1 MPEDRNAWS
10 APNSDNVCYACGK
23 PYNRPP
29 GIGCYLKNLHSS
41 GINSAQPEQAL
52 AEQVARQAEAARESR
67 RRDGKNLGRSP
78 PAPSTPE
85 LDAEIKKRN
94 RIAFLQGK
102 IPQLQRR
109 LSYLE
114 RGGGSKWEIEHVKNA
129 ISDLTT
135 ELASLEGGSSA
146 GKASDQRQPQSEAAP
161 NSPAPPTL
169 GTQEEEWY
177 EIPGGARVTK
187 SALDILEVGTLAQIE
202 QGMMNN
208 PTEAQVKLC
217 DSLVDKGDLTKDPI
231 HGTFRLTGKG
241 LERVKDGYERGIL
254 VQQAKPAPN
263 MAVGASQGPPAP
275 FGNRS
280 QGSRRPRLPRWR
292 FRNLRFGRTRWF
304 RWKFVYLLLFL
315 AIFSLYLWRDTMG
328 TPSPLDFKLWGY
340 SLVLWNVSVP
350 FPLLLYSLVSAFLI
364 FVPIRILGWGA
375 KQVARHRFA
384 KGIATLVV
392 VFLLVGFAV
401 SNSPLQS
408 KLAPSPGQFYSSLSD
423 LGSYATALGNQ
434 ANSATQPSPSG
445 SGVSQSGSGAVTS
458 TTSSLTT
465 ATSVVSS
472 GFTISDPAFYNGK
485 ANIAYP
491 PDYSTLANYA
501 LGLINQDREANGES
515 SVTLSTVPSGQQ
527 HADSMVYYG
536 YFSHWDTQGYK
547 PYMRYTLLG
556 GTGAVAENI
565 GQSTCTDSPP
575 DSSLLT
581 VQPCTVSTIES
592 GIAASEWGM
601 MNNDLQ
607 CCNNG
612 HRDNILDPQH
622 NRVSIGIAYDASSST
637 LYFVEDF
644 EDQYLSLSSP
654 VSGSGDL
661 ITIQGTLSTSLSV
674 SQLAVYYDPTP
685 SPMTVSQ
692 LDATFAYD
700 PGTFVGGVFPPCSSG
715 CEYYPGAVSVYASEW
730 STTSTSVN
738 IQFSLS
744 QFTSADGPGVYTVYL
759 QTSDSSGSAFF
770 VYSVFV

>member
-10 APNSDNVCYACGK
+10 APNSDKVCYACGR
-23 PYNRPP
+23 PYSRPP
-29 GIGCYLKNLHSS
+29 GAGCYLKNLHSQ
-41 GINSAQPEQAL
+41 GPDSAQPESVL
-52 AEQVARQAEAARESR
+52 AEQVAQQAEAVRESR
-67 RRDGKNLGRSP
+67 RRDRRNVDGESP
-78 PAPSTPE
+78 IPE
-85 LDAEIKKRN
+85 PGADVEIRKRN
-94 RIAFLQGK
+94 RIAFLEGK

-129 ISDLTT
+129 LSDLTT
-135 ELASLEGGSSA
+135 ELAGLEGRSPTE
-146 GKASDQRQPQSEAAP
+146 KASDQRKPSSEAP
-161 NSPAPPTL
+161 PVPPAPPTPNP
-169 GTQEEEWY
+169 QEEEWY
-177 EIPGGARVTK
+177 EIPGGAHVTK

-202 QGMMNN
+202 RGMMNN
-208 PTEAQVKLC
+208 PTEAQAKLC
-217 DSLVDKGDLTKDPI
+217 ESLVSKGDLTRDPV
-231 HGTFRLTGKG
+231 HNAFRLTGKG
-241 LERVKDGYERGIL
+241 LGRVKDGYERGI
-254 VQQAKPAPN
+254 VQQAKPAPS
-263 MAVGASQGPPAP
+263 MAVESNQGPSVPV
-275 FGNRS
+275 GGRS
-280 QGSRRPRLPRWR
+280 QGSGRPRLPRWR
-292 FRNLRFGRTRWF
+292 LRSLRFGRARWF
-304 RWKFVYLLLFL
+304 RWKFAYLLLFL
-315 AIFSLYLWRDTMG
+315 AIFLLYFWRDVTG
-328 TPSPLDFKLWGY
+328 NPSPQDFTLWGH
-340 SLVLWNVSVP
+340 SLVLWYVSVP
-350 FPLLLYSLVSAFLI
+350 LPLLLYSLVSAFLI
-364 FVPIRILGWGA
+364 FVPTRVLVWGA
-375 KQVARHRFA
+375 KQVTRHRFA
-384 KGIATLVV
+384 KGVATLVI
-392 VFLLVGFAV
+392 VFLLIGFAV

-423 LGSYATALGNQ
+423 LGNYAAALGNQ

-445 SGVSQSGSGAVTS
+445 PGASTSGSGTVTS
-458 TTSSLTT
+458 TTS
-465 ATSVVSS
+465 AASS
-472 GFTISDPAFYNGK
+472 GFAISDPAFYSGN
-485 ANIAYP
+485 ATISYP
-491 PDYSTLANYA
+491 PDYSTLASYA
-501 LGLINQDREANGES
+501 LGLVNQDREANGES
-515 SVTLSTVPSGQQ
+515 PVTLGTVPSGQQ

-581 VQPCTVSTIES
+581 VQPCTLSAIES

-612 HRDNILDPQH
+612 HRDNILDSRH

-654 VSGSGDL
+654 VAGSGGL
-661 ITIQGTLSTSLSV
+661 ISIQGALSTSLSV

-692 LDATFAYD
+692 LDATFAYG

-715 CEYYPGAVSVYASEW
+715 CEYYPGAVSVYANEW
-730 STTSTSVN
+730 YTTSKSVN

-744 QFTSADGPGVYTVYL
+744 QFKNADGPGVYTIYL
-759 QTSDSSGSAFF
+759 QTTDSSGSAFF
-770 VYSVFV
+770 MYSVFT